1 MKKIFKITFISMLSV
16 MVCVFGLS
24 ACNIEFVEDDSQT
37 AIEDTQTTTVETDF
51 ESYTEDFDDFEETQT
66 ITTIEET
73 QATTTTEETQ
83 ATTTTIEETQ
93 ATTETQAY
101 VKSYTF
107 RNAKLFGEH
116 YEKHG
121 IEMGFNSPDEYL
133 QGANDVINNP
143 NSLHKL
149 EQEDNDEVYYLESTG
164 EFVVV
169 STDGYIR
176 TYFYASL
183 DYYNRQ

>member
-1 MKKIFKITFISMLSV
+1 VISGNIDFIV
-16 MVCVFGLS
+16 D
-24 ACNIEFVEDDSQT
+24 EFVNDNEYQVYEEYTEYQEVTTIKYVEFEVTGTEETT
-37 AIEDTQTTTVETDF
+37 ATVKTTVDTQT
-51 ESYTEDFDDFEETQT
+51 ESITTQT
-66 ITTIEET
+66 NEDITTIEET
-73 QATTTTEETQ
+73 TV
-83 ATTTTIEETQ
+83 
-93 ATTETQAY
+93 AY
-101 VKSYTF
+101 KSYTF
-107 RNAKLFGEH
+107 RNSKLFAQH

-121 IEMGFNSPDEYL
+121 AEMDCNSPEEYL
-133 QGANDVINNP
+133 QKANDVINNP

>member
-1 MKKIFKITFISMLSV
+1 MKRKYQNALLTGVVVAGAIFSIIGYIGDYITPAFNDTYIST
-16 MVCVFGLS
+16 
-24 ACNIEFVEDDSQT
+24 DS
-37 AIEDTQTTTVETDF
+37 ETDF
-51 ESYTEDFDDFEETQT
+51 ESDTEDFDDFEETQT